1 MTLSRDE
8 LADFAESMARA
19 GDRDTQHVTEEHL
32 VVKLEIWQ
40 ANADGTIP
48 TSTGSLHRDGWTFT
62 GWGRA
67 GTDDGGRYNFST
79 VIPGPCDPGA
89 APFFLITV
97 FARGLL
103 NRLFTRAYVP
113 GGQLAGD
120 PLLASL
126 PPERRDTLIATREG
140 AGLRFD
146 IQLQDAPGKPETVF
160 LRYAGH
166 QR

>member
-1 MTLSRDE
+1 MVLD
-8 LADFAESMARA
+8 
-19 GDRDTQHVTEEHL
+19 GDGQPVPDAL
-32 VVKLEIWQ
+32 LEIWQ

-62 GWGRA
+62 GWGGRA
-67 GTDDGGRYNFST
+67 GTDAGGRYSFST

-126 PPERRDTLIATREG
+126 PPERRDTLIATRE
-140 AGLRFD
+140 
-146 IQLQDAPGKPETVF
+146 APD
-160 LRYAGH
+160 YASTSNCRTR
-166 QR
+166 QANPRRSSCATRDTSDD